1 MLEAVF
7 WDVQHGSAAYISTPI
22 GKHIAIDLGTG
33 SYKNSDLTF
42 SPLLHLK
49 NKYNIHKLDSVIMTH
64 PHRDHLIDIT
74 NFFELTPFCIDKP
87 SHLTNQEITSA
98 NPAGNTDIL
107 EEYFRIGYMY
117 NHPTPDNIN
126 PLKDFNNGGVD
137 VKIFYPNK
145 CSLTNLNNHSLVIV
159 LSYANS
165 KLLIPGDNEEP
176 SWNELLE
183 NNEFVS
189 AIRGVDVLVASHHGR
204 KAGFSSALFEQMGMP
219 YLTIISDGPEGETS
233 ATDLYSAR
241 SKGLTVHK
249 RSGGTEERKC

>member
-49 NKYNIHKLDSVIMTH
+49 NKYNIYKLDSVIMTH
-64 PHRDHLIDIT
+64 PHRDHLSDIT
-74 NFFELTPFCIDKP
+74 NFFELTPFCIDRP
-87 SHLTNQEITSA
+87 SHLTNQEIISA
-98 NPAGNTDIL
+98 NPAGNNDIL
-107 EEYFRIGYMY
+107 EKYFRIGYMY
-117 NHPTPDNIN
+117 NNPTPDNIN

-137 VKIFYPNK
+137 IKIFYPKK
-145 CSLTNLNNHSLVIV
+145 CAATNLNNHSLVTV

-176 SWNELLE
+176 SWDELLE
-183 NNEFVS
+183 NDEFEAAIKGADDTVS
-189 AIRGVDVLVASHHGR
+189 NASE
-204 KAGFSSALFEQMGMP
+204 K
-219 YLTIISDGPEGETS
+219 
-233 ATDLYSAR
+233 
-241 SKGLTVHK
+241 
-249 RSGGTEERKC
+249 